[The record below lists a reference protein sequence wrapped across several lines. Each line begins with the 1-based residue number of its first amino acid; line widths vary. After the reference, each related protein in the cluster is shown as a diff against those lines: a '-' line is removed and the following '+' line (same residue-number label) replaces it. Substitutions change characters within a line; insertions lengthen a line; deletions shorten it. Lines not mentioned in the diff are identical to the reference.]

1 MYYSPTIVQLAGFA
15 SNTTALLLSLI
26 TSGLNVLGSL
36 LGMYVID
43 KTGRRMLAILSL
55 SGVIL
60 SLAMLTGVF
69 HYTETN
75 SPPVLSPR
83 GLKSL
88 GRTESDYVCPAY
100 QTANQPWTCIECLT
114 NSCGFC
120 QSEPAKKVLY
130 H

>member
-75 SPPVLSPR
+75 SHPILS

-88 GRTESDYVCPAY
+88 RIESDYVCR
-100 QTANQPWTCIECLT
+100 T
-114 NSCGFC
+114 
-120 QSEPAKKVLY
+120 
-130 H
+130 